1 MAATSSLYGG
11 GGGIKSIQRG
21 TTAVTVSANGVAAS
35 TTATINAV
43 DLSKSFISATC
54 RSGWWGSMYFST
66 SYGFWSTNI
75 IVGAT
80 LTNTTTVTFN
90 ANGYPYYPNNG
101 GTNYM
106 ATNTPT
112 GNPTIYWEVIE
123 YE

>member
-1 MAATSSLYGG
+1 MAVIGG

-21 TTAVTVSANGVAAS
+21 TTVVTVAADGVAAS
-35 TTATINAV
+35 TAATINAV
-43 DLSKSFISATC
+43 DLAKSFISATC
-54 RSGWWGSMYFST
+54 RSGWWSSMYYTT

-90 ANGYPYYPNNG
+90 ANGYPYYSNSG
-101 GTNYM
+101 GTNY
-106 ATNTPT
+106 AAIYTPT
-112 GNPTIYWEVIE
+112 ANPTIYWEVIE